1 MKSIHQHSENP
12 RRAFLGKLAAGAIA
26 VGAATLP
33 SSAHAASG
41 FSIEDS
47 DDPEAWLSKIKGKH
61 RIAFDVTGPNEIMP
75 FAWPRIFLVTNGK
88 PQDCGVVVVLRHN
101 GIPYAMGNDL
111 WEKYKFG
118 EAFKIDDPKTKS
130 PSTRNPFWQPQTGD
144 FTVPGIGNVDIGI
157 DQLQADGVL
166 FCVCNMALTVFSTAF
181 AGKMNLNAD
190 DVKKE
195 WLAGILPGVQVVP
208 SGVWA
213 VGRVQEHGCSYCFA
227 G

>member
-1 MKSIHQHSENP
+1 MKSIHQHTENP

-26 VGAATLP
+26 VGTATLP

-41 FSIEDS
+41 FSIGDS

-61 RIAFDVTGPNEIMP
+61 RISFDVTGPNEIMP

-88 PQDCGVVVVLRHN
+88 AQDCGVVVILRHN
-101 GIPYAMGNDL
+101 AIPYAMGNDL

-157 DQLQADGVL
+157 NQLQSDGVL